1 VIPWIKGFNVSF
13 VARNLWM
20 LYNKAPYDPEA
31 TSNTG
36 TYNQGIDY
44 FMQPSLRTMGFSVKL
59 KF

>member
-1 VIPWIKGFNVSF
+1 MNISF
-13 VARNLWM
+13 IAHNLWM
-20 LYNKAPYDPEA
+20 IYCKAPFDPEL

-36 TYNQGIDY
+36 TYYQGIDY